1 MLKQMGF
8 SDIGITGFKP
18 VFFACPGNHIERTVT
33 IDLDNFPKLV
43 YHIMI
48 LLTVFQRIHLL
59 GPRPR
64 TKRTFRLMVNNFI
77 TDSELLYHLD
87 LLSG

>member
-1 MLKQMGF
+1 MGF
-8 SDIGITGFKP
+8 SDIGITFFKP
-18 VFFACPGNHIERTVT
+18 VFFASPGNHIERTVI

-48 LLTVFQRIHLL
+48 FLTVLERIYLL
-59 GPRPR
+59 GPGPG
-64 TKRTFRLMVNNFI
+64 TKRTLRLMVNNFI
-77 TDSELLYHLD
+77 ADPELLYHLD